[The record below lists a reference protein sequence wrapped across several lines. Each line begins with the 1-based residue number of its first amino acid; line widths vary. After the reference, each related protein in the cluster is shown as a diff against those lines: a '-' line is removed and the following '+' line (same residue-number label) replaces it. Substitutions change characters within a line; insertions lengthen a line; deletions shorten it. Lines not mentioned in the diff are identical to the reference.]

1 MSNAMENKLKTI
13 RLAEGM
19 TQKQLSELTGLS
31 LGTIK
36 NYESGQNTVGLHVV
50 QTILSQKP
58 FRKYTM
64 WIIHDTADIADRQ
77 ILPEVDPTRR
87 RAG

>member
-1 MSNAMENKLKTI
+1 MKKI

-36 NYESGQNTVGLHVV
+36 NYESG
-50 QTILSQKP
+50 
-58 FRKYTM
+58 
-64 WIIHDTADIADRQ
+64 
-77 ILPEVDPTRR
+77 
-87 RAG
+87 

>member
-1 MSNAMENKLKTI
+1 LSNTIEQKMKKI
-13 RLAEGM
+13 RLAEGL
-19 TQKQLSELTGLS
+19 TQKELSELTGLS

-36 NYESGQNTVGLHVV
+36 NYESGQNTVGLYVV
-50 QTILSQKP
+50 QTILVQKP

-64 WIIHDTADIADRQ
+64 WVIHDTPDAEPVQ
-77 ILPEVDPTRR
+77 VEPVTDPTRK

>member
-1 MSNAMENKLKTI
+1 MSNTIEQKMKKI

-36 NYESGQNTVGLHVV
+36 NYESGQNTVGLYVV
-50 QTILSQKP
+50 QAILVQKP

-64 WIIHDTADIADRQ
+64 WVIHDTPDAEPVQVA
-77 ILPEVDPTRR
+77 PVTDPTRK